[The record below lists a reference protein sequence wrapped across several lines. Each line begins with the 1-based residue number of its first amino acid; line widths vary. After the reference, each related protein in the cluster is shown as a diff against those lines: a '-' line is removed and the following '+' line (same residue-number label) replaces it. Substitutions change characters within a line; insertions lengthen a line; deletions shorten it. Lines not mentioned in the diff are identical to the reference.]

1 MTKWQTIQRGAGP
14 TVVVYLCDP
23 SLGPKLRDALPT
35 APIVVTVESGR
46 TDTLD
51 DVHAAQKAGGSPDAG
66 VVLCGFSAG
75 CQGVRAHLWHGL
87 DPVAVVALDGT
98 AGAWP
103 TPRPDQVDVW
113 RTLADEARRRERVAV
128 LTCTQQRYTQRL
140 TAAQGGP
147 FAATSTILAR
157 ALDMPELGTTKPA
170 ADYLAAYPGEPVVER
185 HDGGLHVYQYPG
197 TDCDAG
203 AHGAQLTKVFPE
215 LLRRHIAP
223 IYGALHD
230 TDPAPRPGAGW
241 LASVLDGGR
250 SVAAEAGELLRG
262 LLHDGA
268 KPPAPEPPR
277 TKPMATFPADLPC
290 VNSVIRSAGYR
301 PTRGAKVRLVVL
313 HTAECAET
321 AKSAEAVAGYF
332 ASLKDR
338 AASAHFC
345 VDSDSIVQC
354 VPLSGTAW
362 AAPGANDDGVQ
373 IELAGYAGQ
382 GAAGWADAYSVAML
396 DRAATLVAQLCERY
410 SLPVAYV
417 DEAGL
422 LTGLAGVTT
431 HAAVS
436 RAFKRSTH
444 TDPGPTFP
452 LAAFLDSVRAKM
464 ST

>member
-1 MTKWQTIQRGAGP
+1 MTVHRTSPDAAEVHASGWAEFEPGWEVTRLPLVDSKAGGLFARL
-14 TVVVYLCDP
+14 TY
-23 SLGPKLRDALPT
+23 RDAMAAAARLGGGLPT
-35 APIVVTVESGR
+35 AAQMDRLHLASIVLRPYPLPAGPQMTSLEWSQKH
-46 TDTLD
+46 D
-51 DVHAAQKAGGSPDAG
+51 AAVWAALSTWDRDAPVAGAG
-66 VVLCGFSAG
+66 KHWIAG
-75 CQGVRAHLWHGL
+75 APAGRAHLMGWWAADVRRFGSARSGPGWVQQPSQPGSPGPHL
-87 DPVAVVALDGT
+87 DSHHD
-98 AGAWP
+98 
-103 TPRPDQVDVW
+103 
-113 RTLADEARRRERVAV
+113 
-128 LTCTQQRYTQRL
+128 Y
-140 TAAQGGP
+140 
-147 FAATSTILAR
+147 
-157 ALDMPELGTTKPA
+157 GTT
-170 ADYLAAYPGEPVVER
+170 
-185 HDGGLHVYQYPG
+185 
-197 TDCDAG
+197 T
-203 AHGAQLTKVFPE
+203 
-215 LLRRHIAP
+215 LLVRP
-223 IYGALHD
+223 ALHD

-250 SVAAEAGELLRG
+250 SVAAEAADVLRG
-262 LLHDGA
+262 LLASDGA
-268 KPPAPEPPR
+268 NPTKLAPEPPR
-277 TKPMATFPADLPC
+277 TKPMPTFPADLPC
-290 VNSVIRSAGYR
+290 VNSVIRAAGYR
-301 PTRGAKVRLVVL
+301 PTRRGKVRLVVL

-436 RAFKRSTH
+436 RAWKRSTH

-452 LAAFLDSVRAKM
+452 LVAFLDSVRAKLG
-464 ST
+464 